1 MKVRYAQ
8 VDSPP
13 QLVPRSLRISVFAAG
28 ILAGVVLGVSL
39 TEASLGP
46 SAELWIGYHQAIRVP
61 YTVVVPPLGVVVV
74 VALLITLIGP
84 RRRQVRRLAIT
95 VAVICLVVGMAITI
109 GVHFPMN
116 AMIDTWLPTTPPDDW
131 EQVRRQWVIA
141 HSARSVLAVAAFGL
155 LLVATPS
162 RLGAPKGLPAT
173 HSLRTASSTRGG
185 VVVD

>member
-13 QLVPRSLRISVFAAG
+13 PSVPRSVRISVFAAG

-61 YTVVVPPLGVVVV
+61 YTVVVPPLGAVVV
-74 VALLITLIGP
+74 VASLTTLIGSG
-84 RRRQVRRLAIT
+84 RMQVHRPAIT
-95 VAVICLVVGMAITI
+95 VAVVCLVVGMAITI

-155 LLVATPS
+155 LVAAPS
-162 RLGAPKGLPAT
+162 RRGAPKRLSAT
-173 HSLRTASSTRGG
+173 HSLRTASSTARRGSR
-185 VVVD
+185 